1 MHLILF
7 LGDSLSDSKV
17 LVTPGGGLPQKTIIH
32 VYVDNYR
39 LHEAFVLGL
48 TKAEELE
55 MLSVV
60 IPVRPSGKPD

>member
-1 MHLILF
+1 MAA
-7 LGDSLSDSKV
+7 V
-17 LVTPGGGLPQKTIIH
+17 IICH
-32 VYVDNYR
+32 NGY